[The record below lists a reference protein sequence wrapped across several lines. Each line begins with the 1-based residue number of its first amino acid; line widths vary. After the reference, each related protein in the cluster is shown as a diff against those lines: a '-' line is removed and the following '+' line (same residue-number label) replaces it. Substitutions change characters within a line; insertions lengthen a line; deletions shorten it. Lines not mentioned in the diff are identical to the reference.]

1 MSDVMA
7 IGDDVYTGDRRT
19 TLILTADNYIMKTV
33 VVNITDDDLRVI
45 GLNIGDETELDLPEF
60 DESRITVSAMI
71 DASLTVETEGTVSL
85 AGAGDISSMTYS
97 LTEGTPIE
105 IEIRGV
111 ELGEGTVTFTAS
123 AARATTEMKVLNV
136 NVVPSQLR
144 IIAQVDGD
152 GVFRIEARTTAE
164 LTVNVNIPGEDLVG
178 VTVTATID
186 GDSGV
191 ASLPQTVLLGVS
203 ESESTVL
210 KVRGLSAGDVTLRLT
225 ASHPE
230 YADANTDVTVN
241 VFFPPVGLDVPLLLE
256 LEEGTTGFL
265 TVVVTD
271 STQATIT
278 IRSDNDERVS
288 VSSEPFILQGGERGN
303 STMIVVR
310 GLGIGDAELT
320 IEAIA
325 DGYTTGRATVTVRV
339 LDTERIV
346 AVPDMLDLMEGG
358 ASTEINVS
366 LSRGIGEVIVTIKPE
381 GIGLRV
387 STTSLTLSGTTA
399 KPVIVFVE
407 NEIDRVYDGD
417 RSGTLTLTADG
428 YATETVTVDIMED
441 DRQPIGLSVDPTQL
455 SILNFDRIAIEVS
468 VDTAAV
474 LTVRAIGDDDAV
486 RLVVEDIDGNDLFL
500 EGLPAETI
508 NPGSQLIDIQ
518 GEKVGDGIVIF
529 TAQSGLRTETSL
541 TETAT
546 VIVTVT
552 TPALVITGVSPS
564 AINLATQA
572 TAAVTVSV
580 SAEAGAPKGVI
591 LTANIDKDNV
601 AAVNPLDRTI
611 DISADTSAIFTVRG
625 LNVADECDC
634 SR

>member
-1 MSDVMA
+1 MA
-7 IGDDVYTGDRRT
+7 INDEVYTDDRRT

-85 AGAGDISSMTYS
+85 AGGMSSTTYS
-97 LTEGTPIE
+97 LTGTLIE

-271 STQATIT
+271 NTQATIT

-303 STMIVVR
+303 STMIVVS

-366 LSRGIGEVIVTIKPE
+366 LIRGIGEVIVTIKLE
-381 GIGLRV
+381 GIGLAV
-387 STTSLTLSGTTA
+387 NSTSLTLSGTTA

-417 RSGTLTLTADG
+417 RSGTLTLTAVG

-441 DRQPIGLSVDPTQL
+441 DR
-455 SILNFDRIAIEVS
+455 
-468 VDTAAV
+468 
-474 LTVRAIGDDDAV
+474 
-486 RLVVEDIDGNDLFL
+486 
-500 EGLPAETI
+500 
-508 NPGSQLIDIQ
+508 
-518 GEKVGDGIVIF
+518 
-529 TAQSGLRTETSL
+529 
-541 TETAT
+541 
-546 VIVTVT
+546 
-552 TPALVITGVSPS
+552 
-564 AINLATQA
+564 
-572 TAAVTVSV
+572 
-580 SAEAGAPKGVI
+580 
-591 LTANIDKDNV
+591 
-601 AAVNPLDRTI
+601 
-611 DISADTSAIFTVRG
+611 
-625 LNVADECDC
+625 
-634 SR
+634 SRSD